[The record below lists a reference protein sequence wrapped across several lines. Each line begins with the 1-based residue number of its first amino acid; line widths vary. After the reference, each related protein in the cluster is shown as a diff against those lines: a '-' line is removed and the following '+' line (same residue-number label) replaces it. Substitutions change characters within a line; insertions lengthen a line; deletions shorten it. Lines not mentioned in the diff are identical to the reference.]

1 MPERSEMKSHLP
13 RMTVLALIL
22 TPQLAFAQTIALR
35 GTLVTPASIINDGF
49 VTVDDSTITLVQPW
63 VERDTSSVKDQEGYD
78 EQNQRETNRAE
89 NGKPER
95 LGEEQVSECYPTHC
109 PECAEMLEVLLQ
121 HAPTRTVS
129 DQRAN
134 EPKAHSSF
142 WCASSLGALL
152 NGTNQ
157 CDERPERDEAASVT
171 SGGRSFLVSRRIS
184 TIGCRVPRGQVDST
198 AHMR

>member
-1 MPERSEMKSHLP
+1 MRRPIDGLFDGECDPPRDKEGGTERCDVDPSAGDKSQ
-13 RMTVLALIL
+13 RN
-22 TPQLAFAQTIALR
+22 
-35 GTLVTPASIINDGF
+35 ASRR
-49 VTVDDSTITLVQPW
+49 QPW
-63 VERDTSSVKDQEGYD
+63 TRVERDTSSVKDQEGYD

-134 EPKAHSSF
+134 EPKALSSF